1 MTRGL
6 SARPA
11 GGDLSMLSL
20 LCLAAL
26 PASACGTT
34 SVVVPLERPE
44 QHDAQDYSGQLER
57 WTRHSRIIRELDTSL
72 RVHATLLAPAFRSAY
87 VARYAE
93 LFKLPASERDQL
105 RDTLREE
112 WRESYSFVV
121 VVSTHDYE
129 WNDFDQKDSIW
140 RVSLFN
146 DNAQEVKPS
155 LVRRERRPTVT
166 DKTLFPHLEEF
177 YQLYRFRFPR
187 VLANGQPLVGS
198 DTEKLSL
205 RLAGPLGHTDLV
217 WRLK

>member
-1 MTRGL
+1 MTRIL
-6 SARPA
+6 SARNA
-11 GGDLSMLSL
+11 GGDVSRLSL
-20 LCLAAL
+20 LLLAAL
-26 PASACGTT
+26 AASACRTT
-34 SVVVPLERPE
+34 AVAVPLEKPE
-44 QHDAQDYSGQLER
+44 EHDAKAYPDQLER
-57 WTRHSRIIRELDTSL
+57 WTRHARIIRELDTSL

-93 LFKLPASERDQL
+93 LFKLPTAERSQL
-105 RDTLREE
+105 AQRLREE
-112 WRESYSFVV
+112 WRESYAFVV

-146 DNAQEVKPS
+146 NDEQEVKPS
-155 LVRRERRPTVT
+155 SVRRERRPTVT

-187 VLANGQPLVGS
+187 LRADGRPLVDS
-198 DTEKLSL
+198 ETEQLTL
-205 RLAGPLGHTDLV
+205 RFAGPLGHADLV